1 MSWLASRTRDGLG
14 PSALQRQGSGGESL
28 GSLPSRDL
36 LANLDSPS
44 VAPYLQSLMSPREA
58 NALPAEPS
66 RPPTTQEAE
75 SLENWASLAK
85 RPFSGGALANSSAR
99 LFARRLS
106 EAVQRHM
113 AGSDGTPIGH
123 LGQQGH
129 ALIERAVH
137 WPARTLRGVIRLL
150 ECLDRSPEAS
160 FAQFLCLMGDLEMT
174 SRPSVTPPVE
184 KRSSSFFG
192 KIPSLTS
199 PKKVDAARAFY
210 EGFLRNVHKSA
221 EGAPFVVTGYIVVD
235 YAPEILRPTCARLRA
250 AALAAALFAADS
262 RVEQGVCTFT
272 PPSLKGGPETEVRF
286 DATYCSKAP
295 EPVRSYLS
303 TPAGLAAA
311 LLDHNDLRNFAP
323 SEQHTK
329 EVQHVYESARR
340 SRLCYA
346 AWLTP
351 FDLHVTP
358 TVSMRCQQCY
368 ARDPHAATTAFAVCG
383 AFVPRAAAPPRR
395 FFAEPAP

>member
-1 MSWLASRTRDGLG
+1 MLDLDCL
-14 PSALQRQGSGGESL
+14 PKAL
-28 GSLPSRDL
+28 
-36 LANLDSPS
+36 
-44 VAPYLQSLMSPREA
+44 V
-58 NALPAEPS
+58 
-66 RPPTTQEAE
+66 
-75 SLENWASLAK
+75 ASLA
-85 RPFSGGALANSSAR
+85 
-99 LFARRLS
+99 
-106 EAVQRHM
+106 
-113 AGSDGTPIGH
+113 
-123 LGQQGH
+123 
-129 ALIERAVH
+129 
-137 WPARTLRGVIRLL
+137 
-150 ECLDRSPEAS
+150 
-160 FAQFLCLMGDLEMT
+160 
-174 SRPSVTPPVE
+174 PV
-184 KRSSSFFG
+184 
-192 KIPSLTS
+192 
-199 PKKVDAARAFY
+199 
-210 EGFLRNVHKSA
+210 
-221 EGAPFVVTGYIVVD
+221 
-235 YAPEILRPTCARLRA
+235 
-250 AALAAALFAADS
+250 

-368 ARDPHAATTAFAVCG
+368 ARDPHAATTCVEINQCVG
-383 AFVPRAAAPPRR
+383 WSSGE
-395 FFAEPAP
+395 EPAPSRYRAGVASMANAP

>member
-1 MSWLASRTRDGLG
+1 MDNVGDGVPMDET
-14 PSALQRQGSGGESL
+14 PS
-28 GSLPSRDL
+28 
-36 LANLDSPS
+36 
-44 VAPYLQSLMSPREA
+44 
-58 NALPAEPS
+58 
-66 RPPTTQEAE
+66 
-75 SLENWASLAK
+75 
-85 RPFSGGALANSSAR
+85 
-99 LFARRLS
+99 
-106 EAVQRHM
+106 
-113 AGSDGTPIGH
+113 
-123 LGQQGH
+123 
-129 ALIERAVH
+129 
-137 WPARTLRGVIRLL
+137 
-150 ECLDRSPEAS
+150 
-160 FAQFLCLMGDLEMT
+160 
-174 SRPSVTPPVE
+174 
-184 KRSSSFFG
+184 
-192 KIPSLTS
+192 
-199 PKKVDAARAFY
+199 
-210 EGFLRNVHKSA
+210 
-221 EGAPFVVTGYIVVD
+221 
-235 YAPEILRPTCARLRA
+235 
-250 AALAAALFAADS
+250 ALFAADS

-383 AFVPRAAAPPRR
+383 AFVPRAAAAPRR